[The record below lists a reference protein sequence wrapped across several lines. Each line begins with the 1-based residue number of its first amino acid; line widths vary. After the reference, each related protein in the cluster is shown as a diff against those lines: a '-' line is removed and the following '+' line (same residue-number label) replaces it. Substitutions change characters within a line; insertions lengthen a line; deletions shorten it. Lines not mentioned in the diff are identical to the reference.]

1 MVSYRDND
9 DEDDDWDDD
18 EAEFDEDSD
27 DEPTVPCPYC
37 RHEMLEDSPQ
47 CPSCKRFLSA
57 EDHAASRQPA
67 WVIITALACLAMA
80 IWWALTGI

>member
-1 MVSYRDND
+1 MVNYRD
-9 DEDDDWDDD
+9 DDDGWDDD

-37 RHEMLEDSPQ
+37 RREMLEDSPQ
-47 CPSCKRFLSA
+47 CPFCKRFISA
-57 EDHAASRQPA
+57 EDHTRPRQPA
-67 WVIITALACLAMA
+67 WVILTALACLAMA

>member
-1 MVSYRDND
+1 MVAYRD

-18 EAEFDEDSD
+18 EAEFGADSD
-27 DEPTVPCPYC
+27 DEPTVSCPYC
-37 RHEMLEDSPQ
+37 RQEMLEDSPQ
-47 CPSCKRFLSA
+47 CPSCKRFISA
-57 EDHAASRQPA
+57 EDHAQPRQPA